1 MILFLFIDYYD
12 NSRRSQ
18 MYWTTDAT
26 KALIRLRGEREAEFE
41 QGGARKSQLWVDI
54 CRLMREMGYDF
65 TAEKVS
71 KKWHNIMITYN
82 KNIGKKVQAGA
93 VNWEFFEDIDI
104 IYKNK
109 RTQSYDDSYPRYDPI
124 IPSVPQ
130 IVSQPLQNIKRKHE
144 QKPITIPDNSFY
156 KIEKY
161 VLNPKNISRIF

>member
-1 MILFLFIDYYD
+1 
-12 NSRRSQ
+12 

-82 KNIGKKVQAGA
+82 KNIGKKIQAGA

-109 RTQSYDDSYPRYDPI
+109 RVLNYDDPYGY
-124 IPSVPQ
+124 SVTPPLPVLVPVQ
-130 IVSQPLQNIKRKHE
+130 QMLSQSLPPIKRKLLPDT
-144 QKPITIPDNSFY
+144 KLITNDKNFF
-156 KIEKY
+156 KTEKY
-161 VLNPKNISRIF
+161 ALNTLN